1 MRLRLNCAFILTVI
15 LTSTGVFAQKA
26 PLPNGHAP
34 GEKDLF
40 LEPRQERSSVNV
52 ITEPPTFDVRTMAEW
67 EEIQSLMITWSGFSS
82 ILKQITSA
90 ARQECEVIIVAEN
103 PSSVQSYLTSNNA
116 GGSAFADL
124 ENVTILQDNYNS
136 IWSRDYGA
144 HTIYRDDVEEMMLVD
159 WIYNRN
165 RPDDNLVPVGIAEY
179 FDVPL
184 YSTTEAPWDLMATGG
199 NFMSDGLGTAFS
211 SELILEENEGGFAW
225 SGTFYPD
232 HSEVEIDNIMSE
244 FMGIH
249 TYIKMET
256 LPYDGIHHIDMHMK
270 LMDEETLLMGE
281 YPTGV
286 ADGPQIEANLE
297 YVLSNYSSAFG
308 TPYKVIR
315 VQMPPEGNA
324 YPNTN
329 GAYRTYTNMV
339 FVNKTVIIPTYQ
351 ALYDTPALAII
362 QDALPGYNLVPI
374 QCNDIIELSGAIHCI
389 TKAIGVDDPLLIVH
403 NDLEDTDDDLNPYP
417 LEAMVK
423 HTSGVSSAVLNYRL
437 DGGDFTSLAM
447 QLTDAEENIWSAD
460 IPAQAV
466 GSQIDYYI
474 DATANNGKQLSR
486 PIVAP
491 EGFWTFNVT
500 GAPTSL
506 EELNSEVLGSVY
518 PNPARAITAIP
529 FSLPSAAQVSIELQ
543 DMLGRTI
550 QILEQGSFI
559 AGENKVFFDAAD
571 FAQGAYLISLS
582 SGQQVYTTKLMIQ

>member
-1 MRLRLNCAFILTVI
+1 MGLKLYFSLILLAFLSSSVAF
-15 LTSTGVFAQKA
+15 SQKA

-34 GEKDLF
+34 GEKELF
-40 LEPRQERSSVNV
+40 LVPKQEKSLVNV
-52 ITEPPTFDVRTMAEW
+52 ITEPPTFAVRTMAEW
-67 EEIQSLMITWSGFSS
+67 EEIQSLMITWSGFSR
-82 ILKQITSA
+82 ILKQITAA

-103 PSSVQSYLTSNNA
+103 PATVESYLTSNNA
-116 GGSAFADL
+116 GGAPFEDL

-184 YSTTEAPWDLMATGG
+184 YSTTEEPWDLMATGG

-232 HSEVEIDNIMSE
+232 HTEEEIDNIMSE

-270 LMDEETLLMGE
+270 LLDEETIIMGE

-297 YVLSNYSSAFG
+297 YVLSNYQSAFG

-315 VQMPPEGNA
+315 VQMPPEGNS

-351 ALYDTPALAII
+351 ALYDTPALEII
-362 QDALPGYNLVPI
+362 QEALPGYNLVPI

-403 NDLEDTDDDLNPYP
+403 DDLEDTEDDLNPYP
-417 LEAMVK
+417 VEAMVK
-423 HTSGVSSAVLNYRL
+423 HTSGVASALLNYRV
-437 DGGDFTSLAM
+437 DGGDFSTLEM
-447 QLTDAEENIWSAD
+447 VLIDAEENIWSVD
-460 IPAQAV
+460 IPAQEL

-474 DATANNGKQLSR
+474 DATASNGKQLSR

-491 EGFWTFNVT
+491 DGFWTFNVT
-500 GAPTSL
+500 GTPTSL
-506 EELNSEVLGSVY
+506 EELNNEILGEVY

-529 FSLPSAAQVSIELQ
+529 FTLPSAAQVRIELQ
-543 DMLGRTI
+543 DILGRTI
-550 QILEQGSFI
+550 QVLHEGTFS
-559 AGENKVFFDAAD
+559 AGENRAFFDAST
-571 FAQGAYLISLS
+571 FAEGAYLISMS
-582 SGQQVYTTKLMIQ
+582 SGQQVFTSKLMIK

>member
-1 MRLRLNCAFILTVI
+1 
-15 LTSTGVFAQKA
+15 
-26 PLPNGHAP
+26 
-34 GEKDLF
+34 
-40 LEPRQERSSVNV
+40 
-52 ITEPPTFDVRTMAEW
+52 
-67 EEIQSLMITWSGFSS
+67 
-82 ILKQITSA
+82 
-90 ARQECEVIIVAEN
+90 
-103 PSSVQSYLTSNNA
+103 
-116 GGSAFADL
+116 
-124 ENVTILQDNYNS
+124 
-136 IWSRDYGA
+136 
-144 HTIYRDDVEEMMLVD
+144 
-159 WIYNRN
+159 
-165 RPDDNLVPVGIAEY
+165 
-179 FDVPL
+179 
-184 YSTTEAPWDLMATGG
+184 
-199 NFMSDGLGTAFS
+199 
-211 SELILEENEGGFAW
+211 
-225 SGTFYPD
+225 
-232 HSEVEIDNIMSE
+232 
-244 FMGIH
+244 
-249 TYIKMET
+249 
-256 LPYDGIHHIDMHMK
+256 
-270 LMDEETLLMGE
+270 
-281 YPTGV
+281 
-286 ADGPQIEANLE
+286 
-297 YVLSNYSSAFG
+297 
-308 TPYKVIR
+308 
-315 VQMPPEGNA
+315 
-324 YPNTN
+324 
-329 GAYRTYTNMV
+329 MV